1 MDAGHMRT
9 FTSRDIFS
17 GNPCLDPQ
25 DVADA
30 VLYILGTP
38 PHVQV
43 ITSVILWKGFGTS
56 HKLNI
61 KFEEKITSFLPSE
74 LTLAK

>member
-30 VLYILGTP
+30 VLYVLGTP
-38 PHVQV
+38 PNVQV
-43 ITSVILWKGFGTS
+43 ITSVILWKGLRAS

-61 KFEEKITSFLPSE
+61 KTEEKIADTKDFF
-74 LTLAK
+74 